1 MKSRVIAVSAISAGL
16 VSVCLAIGIYFEPI
30 DVLSLVLTSVFV
42 ILPLYLKSYKGAI
55 LSYLSGGILGLVFG
69 WFNFLYSF
77 VFPAYFAFFGLF
89 PIIFCFLKEKKMN
102 KYLFHAIGIVWTVA
116 AFYGFYFYYTFVMGL
131 NFFDLPDYLLWVK
144 DYLLYFLGVLSV
156 VFYFIYE
163 RSVFVARALMD
174 RYLGKI
180 IK

>member
-1 MKSRVIAVSAISAGL
+1 MIFNL
-16 VSVCLAIGIYFEPI
+16 F
-30 DVLSLVLTSVFV
+30 
-42 ILPLYLKSYKGAI
+42 IL
-55 LSYLSGGILGLVFG
+55 
-69 WFNFLYSF
+69 
-77 VFPAYFAFFGLF
+77 
-89 PIIFCFLKEKKMN
+89 
-102 KYLFHAIGIVWTVA
+102 H
-116 AFYGFYFYYTFVMGL
+116 FYFYYTFVMGL